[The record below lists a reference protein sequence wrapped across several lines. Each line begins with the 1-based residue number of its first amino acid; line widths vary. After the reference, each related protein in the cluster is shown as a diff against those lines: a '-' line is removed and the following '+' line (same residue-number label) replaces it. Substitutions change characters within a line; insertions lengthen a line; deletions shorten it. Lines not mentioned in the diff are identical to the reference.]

1 MMMGDWAGGAM
12 GAMGGAMFLW
22 WLAEV
27 AIVVLLV
34 VGVVV
39 FLRRASHPA
48 GGTWTGAAPGVP
60 PVLRPDEPLEIL
72 RQRYARG
79 EIDDEEYERRRRVLS
94 GG

>member
-1 MMMGDWAGGAM
+1 MMMGYWPGGPM
-12 GAMGGAMFLW
+12 DGARFLW

-27 AIVVLLV
+27 AIVVL
-34 VGVVV
+34 VVV
-39 FLRRASHPA
+39 CVVAFLRRAGHPA
-48 GGTWTGAAPGVP
+48 GGTWTGAAPGLP
-60 PVLRPDEPLEIL
+60 SAPRPDEPLEIL